1 MTRRSDQKEIK
12 LTAMLVLFRP
22 QIEYLLHE
30 RDRTIAGWS
39 FRPPDVDV
47 FADRQL
53 DVTSSIGISL
63 ESQLAWLEQQLDG

>member
-39 FRPPDVDV
+39 LRPPDVDV

-53 DVTSSIGISL
+53 DATSSIGISL

>member
-39 FRPPDVDV
+39 LRPPDVDV
-47 FADRQL
+47 FEDRQL
-53 DVTSSIGISL
+53 DATSSIGISL
-63 ESQLAWLEQQLDG
+63 ESQLAGLEQQLDG

>member
-12 LTAMLVLFRP
+12 LTAILVLFRP

-47 FADRQL
+47 FEDRQL
-53 DVTSSIGISL
+53 DATSSIGISL
-63 ESQLAWLEQQLDG
+63 ESQLAGLEQQLDG

>member
-39 FRPPDVDV
+39 LRLPDVDV
-47 FADRQL
+47 FEDRQL
-53 DVTSSIGISL
+53 DATSSIGILL
-63 ESQLAWLEQQLDG
+63 ESQLAGLEQQLDG

>member
-39 FRPPDVDV
+39 LRLPDVDV
-47 FADRQL
+47 FEDRQL
-53 DVTSSIGISL
+53 DATSSIGISL
-63 ESQLAWLEQQLDG
+63 ESQLAGLEQQLDG